1 LHGDVTLDDTS
12 GIHAESV
19 TKEGRPAAVVMSLNA
34 FLERVGASGSCE
46 MVGGHAGS
54 SSSGSPAF
62 GGSELGSVHVDTTSF
77 V

>member
-1 LHGDVTLDDTS
+1 
-12 GIHAESV
+12 
-19 TKEGRPAAVVMSLNA
+19 MSLNA

-54 SSSGSPAF
+54 SSSGLPGF
-62 GGSELGSVHVDTTSF
+62 GGSELQSVHVETTSF